1 MDTNQPPVSRV
12 ANRYGTPKP
21 GIPVRTRKRIIWA
34 TLAVAVVATAVFSL
48 QTAVPEVTTKDV
60 GFSIQDPGNATVDF
74 EVTKAP
80 ETTVQCAIQVL
91 SETYAVVGWD
101 VVEIGPNDTDEGTD
115 GGRTTAH
122 RAPLRTESEG
132 VSGGVNACWVLDEAS
147 SP

>member
-21 GIPVRTRKRIIWA
+21 GIPGRTRKRIIWA
-34 TLAVAVVATAVFSL
+34 TLAVAVVATALFSL
-48 QTAVPEVTTKDV
+48 QTSIPEVASKDV

-74 EVTKAP
+74 DVTKAP
-80 ETTVQCAIQVL
+80 DASVQCAVQVL

-122 RAPLRTESEG
+122 RAKLRTESEG
-132 VSGGVNACWVLDEAS
+132 VSGGVNACWVLEEPS
-147 SP
+147 SS